1 MSVIDVVQ
9 QRFALNA
16 IGKVEYRY
24 QARILG
30 KKTGWWIWIQQR
42 TVDAALIVAMFLV
55 LLSMAS
61 ILFNTDISPFIN
73 SIPLLVIFP
82 PIVAVVIHFG
92 LLTRTTILSSNSISR
107 ERQQQSWELLILTG
121 VDAEHI
127 VLGKWMA
134 TIRSLWPAFLRLGIL
149 RASVVVFLGSYL
161 NGPTSYGNLS
171 YFSGDYQI
179 FVPTILHFGIAMLF
193 VFLVTAA
200 NLLFTAACGV
210 AASARHQRA
219 GVSLA
224 RGFGIRLA
232 IIGLMVGGTL
242 MIGFFLSRIF
252 FDLSLPDFIGQLLT
266 TLFAA
271 FASMLDNGALLGAN
285 LVFTRIQ
292 YGESPVN
299 SQVYL
304 VVAMAGLLVI
314 YLGLSR
320 VLLGGTIRHLIRQ
333 GVLPAKA

>member
-1 MSVIDVVQ
+1 MPFVKAIQSW
-9 QRFALNA
+9 FALNS
-16 IGKVEYRY
+16 IGRVEQAY
-24 QARILG
+24 QERMLG
-30 KKTGWWIWIQQR
+30 RRRGWWEWLQRR
-42 TVDAALIVAMFLV
+42 TVDAALIVSIFFA

-61 ILFNTDISPFIN
+61 ILFNTAIAAFID
-73 SIPLLVIFP
+73 SVPLLVIFP
-82 PIVAVVIHFG
+82 SIIAILMHFG

-121 VDAEHI
+121 VDAKDI
-127 VLGKWMA
+127 VLGKWVA

-149 RASVVVFLGSYL
+149 RACMIVFLGSYL
-161 NGPTSYGNLS
+161 NGPTGYSNLS
-171 YFSGDYQI
+171 YYSGDYRLYI
-179 FVPTILHFGIAMLF
+179 PTVLHFGTAMLF

-224 RGFGIRLA
+224 RGFGIRFA

-242 MIGFFLSRIF
+242 VIGFFLSRIF

-266 TLFAA
+266 AIFAA
-271 FASMLDNGALLGAN
+271 FASILDNGAVLGASF
-285 LVFTRIQ
+285 VVTRVQ

-304 VVAMAGLLVI
+304 VVAMIGLLLI
-314 YLGLSR
+314 YVGLTR
-320 VLLGGTIRHLIRQ
+320 ILLGGTIRHLIRQ